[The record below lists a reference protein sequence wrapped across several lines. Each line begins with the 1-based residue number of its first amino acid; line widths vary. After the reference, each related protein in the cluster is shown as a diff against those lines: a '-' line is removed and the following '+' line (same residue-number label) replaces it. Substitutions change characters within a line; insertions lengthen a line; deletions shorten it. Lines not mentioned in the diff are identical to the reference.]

1 MKSKLNELRSDS
13 RGVSPVI
20 GVVLMIA
27 VVVILAAVVGAFAT
41 GVFGGQQSAPQAS
54 FSYDAD
60 AGTDGEVVMDGGDTM
75 DAGNLE
81 VTQGS
86 ASTDWGSSGT
96 DVTAGDSQPVPS
108 GGSGNIEV
116 VWNDGDGNSAILASF
131 ET

>member
-60 AGTDGEVVMDGGDTM
+60 AGSNGEVVMDGGDTM

-86 ASTDWGSSGT
+86 ASTSWSPSG